1 MRYFVVNLV
10 CHVVVFAILVVV
22 MLFFLARNRRRK
34 TKHVITYFLPC
45 ILAIL
50 AVMDMFFICAPR
62 LIDIPNAVS
71 DRCLVYS
78 GRFNGVSF
86 CGNTISVDD
95 ETFYINPKA
104 DMPEYGDYIKIKYTE
119 NSRYVME
126 MTAATP
132 PEVVAPEE

>member
-10 CHVVVFAILVVV
+10 CHVVIFAILVVV
-22 MLFFLARNRRRK
+22 MLFFLGRNRQRK

-62 LIDIPNAVS
+62 LIDIPNAAA

-78 GRFNGVSF
+78 GRLNGVSF

-104 DMPEYGDYIKIKYTE
+104 ELPENGDYIKIKYTE

-132 PEVVAPEE
+132 TEVVVPEE